1 MESTRSLRS
10 WQLPDGIDELLPGA
24 ARHVEML
31 RRRLLDCAEGWGYEL
46 VIPPMLEFTDSLLN
60 GVGEDLDLL
69 TFKVPDQLSG
79 RMLGFRADITPQVA
93 RMDAHSI
100 GSQDATRLCYAGT
113 ILHTRSGSL
122 ASSRSPI
129 QLGAEIFGAA
139 GPEADFEVI
148 ALMLSMMESAGLH
161 LDQGITLDL
170 GHADLFRHLV
180 VAADC
185 ADTALE
191 LDLLDALQRKS
202 VPDLRDLMQQLPS
215 RAANWFWDLL
225 ALRGDASILQQARER
240 LSSIAKPVDA
250 ALSQLSQLVA
260 TVQER
265 YPQLALYID
274 LAELRGY
281 RYHTGVVFALY
292 AQKLG
297 EALARGGRYDNIGAA
312 YGRARA
318 ATGFATDLR
327 LVAALTEAPQQ
338 TKNAIAAPQ
347 QQQAEL
353 IQAIQELR
361 AAGEMVI
368 VSLGGD
374 HDARC
379 NRQLKLTDGIWSVED
394 LEESSV
400 ESDV

>member
-46 VIPPMLEFTDSLLN
+46 VIPPMLEFTDSLLH

-100 GSQDATRLCYAGT
+100 GSKDATRLCYAGT

-129 QLGAEIFGAA
+129 QLGAEVFGAA
-139 GPEADFEVI
+139 GPEADLEVI
-148 ALMLSMMESAGLH
+148 ALMLSMMEAAGLR
-161 LDQGITLDL
+161 LDHGITLDL

-202 VPDLRDLMQQLPS
+202 VPDLKDLMQQLSS

-225 ALRGDASILQQARER
+225 ALRGDCRILQQAQQQ
-240 LSSIAKPVDA
+240 LSGIAEPVDA
-250 ALSQLSQLVA
+250 ALSQLNQLAA
-260 TVQER
+260 TVQAR

-292 AQKLG
+292 AQRLG

-327 LVAALTEAPQQ
+327 LVAALTDAPEQQ
-338 TKNAIAAPQ
+338 KNAIAAPR
-347 QQQAEL
+347 QQQAGL
-353 IQAIQELR
+353 IQAIQKLR
-361 AAGEMVI
+361 AAGEIVI
-368 VSLGGD
+368 VSLDGD

-379 NRQLKLTDGIWSVED
+379 NRQLKLTDGSWSVEN
-394 LEESSV
+394 LEGSSV
-400 ESDV
+400 ESEV